1 MALRT
6 ADEYRQGLRDGRK
19 VFILGNQ
26 VDDVTEDPY
35 IKVGVETG
43 AFDFKMGH
51 DPEMRDISVNTDRET
66 GEEISTYFDIP
77 DNPEAVSKRFNLVGT
92 ACTYGEG
99 AIPFVKDVGTD
110 LINALTAMTALMGN
124 KTYQDRVEA
133 YRKHCSRKDLSM
145 AGAVT
150 DTKGDRSKS
159 PSKQDSPDYYLRVVD
174 ETEDEIVVSG
184 TKAHITASAYCDEI
198 IVIPTRNLTE
208 DEKEFAVAFAIPLNT
223 PGIVQICR
231 PNFRY
236 EDKYH
241 FPTPAPNRGHVE
253 ALVVFDNVRVPKERV
268 FMNGEWQFAQALAYA
283 FTAFHRFTAV
293 SYKIPIIE
301 RMTGMGLLIADA
313 NGIEN
318 ASHVREIFNNMI
330 KYVETTKALAQAAI
344 SKPENFLN
352 SGFYVA
358 DRLTANIAKLFF
370 ASNFHEF
377 VRDIQDL
384 CGGLLV
390 TQPTYQDWQNE
401 ELRPYLEKSLG
412 GANGY
417 TAEERLKLMSYAHHI
432 VASDFHGYHE
442 TLTIHAEGSFATQ
455 KMMMGLEA
463 PLEMYKENARKM
475 IGINVK

>member
-6 ADEYRQGLRDGRK
+6 EEEYKEGLKDGRK
-19 VFILGNQ
+19 VYMLGNS
-26 VDDVTEDPY
+26 VEDVTEDPY
-35 IKVGVETG
+35 IKVGVETA

-51 DPEMRDISVNTDRET
+51 DPEMKALAVMKDRET
-66 GEEISTYFDIP
+66 GEEISSYFDIP
-77 DNPEAVSKRFNLVGT
+77 DRPEAVKERFNLVNT
-92 ACTYGEG
+92 ACSYAGG

-110 LINALTAMTALMGN
+110 LLNALLALSGMLDD
-124 KTYQDRVEA
+124 KTYRDRIIS
-133 YRKHCSRKDLSM
+133 YRDYCARKDLSM

-159 PSKQDSPDYYLRVVD
+159 PSEQESPDYYLRIVD
-174 ETEDEIVVSG
+174 ESDDEIVVSG
-184 TKAHITASAYCDEI
+184 TKAHITASAYCDEV

-208 DEKEFAVAFAIPLNT
+208 NEKEYAVAFAIPLNT
-223 PGIVQICR
+223 PGILQVCR

-236 EDKYH
+236 ENKYL
-241 FPTPAPNRGHVE
+241 FPRPEPHKAHVE
-253 ALVVFDNVRVPKERV
+253 SLLVFDNVRIPKERV

-301 RMTGMGLLIADA
+301 RMAGMGMLIADA
-313 NGIEN
+313 NGIEK
-318 ASHVREIFNNMI
+318 ASHVKEIFVNMI

-344 SKPENFLN
+344 AKPENFFN
-352 SGFYVA
+352 TGYYVA
-358 DRLTANIAKLFF
+358 DRLTANIAKLYF
-370 ASNFHEF
+370 ASNFHEY
-377 VRDIQDL
+377 VRNIQDL

-390 TQPTYQDWQNE
+390 TQPTYQDWQNP

-432 VASDFHGYHE
+432 IASDFHGYHE
-442 TLTIHAEGSFATQ
+442 TLTIHAEGSFAAQ

-463 PLEMYKENARKM
+463 SIDMYKDLARKS
-475 IGINVK
+475 IGSNVK